1 MTNRQLERWLMVGV
15 LLLAAAFR
23 LAALRDVPPGLSQDE
38 VLDAGMPAFILAG
51 NHALFFRE
59 GYGHEP
65 LYHYWGI
72 PFYLGLGENY
82 LQARL
87 ASVFLGMLLVAATM
101 RWARQEFGPVTAVTA
116 GLGLAVSWWPVIFS
130 RVGIRP
136 IMEPLFLVGAAWFWP
151 KRPWLAGLL
160 LGLSLYTYTAA
171 QVMLLWPVL
180 LSAVLLITQRQQW
193 RATLKSGAQMAGTA
207 MLVALP
213 LYLTWW
219 ADPSLLQRVDQLGGP
234 LDALRQGN
242 TQPILAAT
250 LATLGVF
257 SFSGDPRGTYGLP
270 GVPLFD
276 WVTAVLFY
284 AGLLITIWRIRLF
297 PFALLLTWLA
307 VGLLPSALTPQAPS
321 TIRLVGA
328 LPAVFVVVGVAVT
341 VIGDR
346 LSVIGKWA
354 SATDYRLPITVYGL
368 RLMVYALLITLL
380 LFNIGRTIQHGFTR
394 WPQAVE
400 TRLNHYQAVLLDI
413 ARYEKT
419 QPPGDIIIADPF
431 FEQIDAESWQRTNVL
446 PRTAVPPTDARWI
459 QAGPG
464 AAGAMVFTGNGNGR
478 LYVPE
483 HAPLS
488 SKLRQLLR
496 LPDAPL
502 YQSQQTPRFA
512 VYDAPP
518 LPDLPL
524 LPEPIT
530 FGDRITLEGYE
541 ILPADGGQTI
551 YLVTRWR
558 VDQPLPPH
566 LTAFVHLLNNQGEI
580 AAQHDGLDAAATTLR
595 AGDRL
600 VQLHPLVIPPEN
612 GPFTLQ
618 IGLYTLPD
626 GQRLTHTGNPTPH
639 TGGPSDVFILATDLH
654 FDEK

>member
-1 MTNRQLERWLMVGV
+1 MTREKWLLVGI

-72 PFYLGLGENY
+72 PFYLALGENY

-101 RWARQEFGPVTAVTA
+101 RWARREFGLITAVTA

-136 IMEPLFLVGAAWFWP
+136 IMEPLFLVGVAWFWP

-171 QVMLLWPVL
+171 QVMLLWPL
-180 LSAVLLITQRQQW
+180 LLTAVLLITNWQHW
-193 RATLKSGAQMAGTA
+193 RATLKSGVMVAGTA
-207 MLVALP
+207 VLVALP

-234 LDALRQGN
+234 LEALRRGDA
-242 TQPILAAT
+242 QPILAAT

-257 SFSGDPRGTYGLP
+257 SFRGDPRGTYGLP

-276 WVTAVLFY
+276 WLTAVLFY

-297 PFALLLTWLA
+297 PYALLLTWLA

-321 TIRLVGA
+321 TIRMVGA
-328 LPAVFVVVGVAVT
+328 LPAVFVMVGVAVT
-341 VIGDR
+341 VIGYR
-346 LSVIGKWA
+346 LSVIGKR
-354 SATDYRLPITVYGL
+354 SSVIDHRLPITDYGL
-368 RLMVYALLITLL
+368 RLTVYVLLLTLL
-380 LFNIGRTIQHGFTR
+380 LFNTGRTIQQGFIR

-413 ARYEKT
+413 VRYEKT
-419 QPPGDIIIADPF
+419 QPPGDIIITDPF
-431 FEQIDAESWQRTNVL
+431 FEQIDAESWQRTAVMPRTNVM
-446 PRTAVPPTDARWI
+446 PRTAVSPTDARWI
-459 QAGPG
+459 QAGPA

-483 HAPLS
+483 YAPLS
-488 SKLRQLLR
+488 LKLRQLLR
-496 LPDAPL
+496 LPDVPL

-530 FGDRITLEGYE
+530 FDGRITLEGYE
-541 ILPADGGQTI
+541 ILPPDGGQTMDLI
-551 YLVTRWR
+551 TRWR
-558 VDQPLPPH
+558 VDRSLPPH
-566 LTAFVHLLNNQGEI
+566 LTAFVHLLNAQGEI
-580 AAQHDGLDAAATTLR
+580 VAQHDGLDAAATTLR
-595 AGDRL
+595 TGDRL
-600 VQLHPLVIPPEN
+600 VQIHPLVIPPEK

-626 GQRLTHTGNPTPH
+626 GQRLTHTGS
-639 TGGPSDVFILATDLH
+639 PSDVVILATDLH

>member
-1 MTNRQLERWLMVGV
+1 MTREKWLFVGI
-15 LLLAAAFR
+15 LLLAATFR
-23 LAALRDVPPGLSQDE
+23 LVALRDVPPGLSQDE

-101 RWARQEFGPVTAVTA
+101 RWARREFGLVTAMTA

-130 RVGIRP
+130 RIGIRP
-136 IMEPLFLVGAAWFWP
+136 IMEPLFVVGAAWFWP

-171 QVMLLWPVL
+171 QVMLAWPVL
-180 LSAVLLITQRQQW
+180 LTAVLLLTQRQQW
-193 RATLKSGAQMAGTA
+193 QHALKSGAQVAGTA
-207 MLVALP
+207 VLVTLP

-250 LATLGVF
+250 QATLGVF
-257 SFSGDPRGTYGLP
+257 SFHGDPRGTYGLP

-276 WVTAVLFY
+276 WLTALLFY

-297 PFALLLTWLA
+297 PFALLFTWLA
-307 VGLLPSALTPQAPS
+307 VGLLPSALTPQSPS

-328 LPAVFVVVGVAVT
+328 LPAVFVMMGVAMA
-341 VIGDR
+341 IIDDR
-346 LSVIGKWA
+346 LSAIGKQ
-354 SATDYRLPITVYGL
+354 SSVTNHQSPITDYRLRATVY
-368 RLMVYALLITLL
+368 VLLLALL
-380 LFNIGRTIQHGFTR
+380 LFNIGRTIQYGFIR
-394 WPQAVE
+394 WPQTVE

-413 ARYEKT
+413 VRYEKS

-446 PRTAVPPTDARWI
+446 PRTAVPPTNARWI

-464 AAGAMVFTGNGNGR
+464 AAGAMVFTENGNGR

-483 HAPLS
+483 YAPLS
-488 SKLRQLLR
+488 PKLRQLLR
-496 LPDAPL
+496 LPDAPI

-518 LPDLPL
+518 LADLPL
-524 LPEPIT
+524 LPEPIN
-530 FGDRITLEGYE
+530 FGEQMTLEGYE
-541 ILPADGGQTI
+541 IIPPDGGPTI
-551 YLVTRWR
+551 YLVTRWH
-558 VDQPLPPH
+558 VDQSLLPH
-566 LTAFVHLLNNQGEI
+566 LTAFVHLLNAQGEI
-580 AAQHDGLDAAATTLR
+580 VAQYDGLDAASTTLR
-595 AGDRL
+595 TGDRL
-600 VQLHPLVIPPEN
+600 VQLHPLLIPPGN

-618 IGLYTLPD
+618 IGLYTPPN
-626 GQRLTHTGNPTPH
+626 GQRLTHAGSPT
-639 TGGPSDVFILATDLH
+639 DVVILATNLH